1 MQPVSDYTLYGNF
14 NSQPAM
20 RVALFLSMAGIGFAY
35 RHVDLRSGQQKSPE
49 YLAINRFGRVP
60 TLVHKGTTVSE
71 STVILTYL
79 AEQTGQFGGRDADEK
94 RRLAEWLSWI
104 ADVLVPV
111 QRARAIHKFK
121 GDANALHW
129 IEAAA
134 ATGLAQFDAHLATH
148 DFVEGGRVTI
158 ADIFAFPWI
167 DLADEAEIDLAP
179 YPNLKAWLARMYAI
193 PGVKR
198 QYDLM
203 PKQDLG

>member
-1 MQPVSDYTLYGNF
+1 MSDYTLYGNF
-14 NSQPAM
+14 NSQPSM
-20 RVALFLSMAGIGFAY
+20 RVALFLSMAGIDYAY
-35 RHVDLRSGQQKSPE
+35 RHLDLRGGQQKSPE

-60 TLVHKGTTVSE
+60 TLVDKGAPIAE
-71 STVILTYL
+71 SAVILTYL
-79 AEQTGQFGGRDADEK
+79 ADQTGQFGGRDADEK

-111 QRARAIHKFK
+111 QRARAIHKFN

-134 ATGLAQFDAHLATH
+134 ASGLEQFDAHLADH
-148 DFVEGGRVTI
+148 EFVEGGRVTI

-167 DLADEAEIDLAP
+167 DLASEAEIDLAP
-179 YPNLKAWLARMYAI
+179 YPHVSAWLARMHAL
-193 PGVKR
+193 PGVKA

-203 PKQDLG
+203 PRQDVG